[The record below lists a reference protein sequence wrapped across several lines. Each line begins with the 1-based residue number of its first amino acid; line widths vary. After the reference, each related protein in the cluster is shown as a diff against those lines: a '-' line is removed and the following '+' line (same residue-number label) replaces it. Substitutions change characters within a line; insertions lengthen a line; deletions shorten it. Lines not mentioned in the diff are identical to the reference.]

1 MHDFFFC
8 MKNKTLFNLL
18 FWLVILIFSCE
29 KKENPASGYGKIT
42 ITGIDLVGSVSIPG
56 GKISAENIWTH
67 QLEQSINLNFTE
79 LESGKTTTIL
89 VNPNDFSKSYEV
101 ELPVGSYSLTSS
113 DTNQGFAS
121 YLPLV
126 IDEQIQMG
134 KQNQNIRISAKT
146 DFGLMT
152 ITKENL
158 SNFPSLVSNPSVK
171 FSEENG
177 FYFLYFKENQNLT
190 FSFELNQGENS
201 FRQSWKS
208 VAFEHRHF
216 SLDISQKPDDVQT
229 FKQTS
234 FKLNQ
239 TIIPLASNGLP
250 SAISPLT
257 LAELP
262 TSQNETSGLA
272 WIQNRLFSINDGGN
286 TNQIFELNPETGAVI
301 RTVTVKNMKNNDWED
316 LAQSDTYLFIGDF
329 GNNLGIR
336 TEVNVLKIKISDL
349 LNMAEVNSERIDF
362 TFSDQTDLSENNGN
376 YNFNCE
382 GFIFWNGKLHLFTKN
397 ETDQKTNHYT
407 LGQDPGKR
415 QAMLT
420 SSFNTE
426 GLVTAAAIET
436 NSNSLCLLGYEDKGL
451 SSQVFLWL
459 FSDYS
464 GEDFFNG
471 KKHKV
476 LLGSPAQLSQTEGI
490 TFTEGYTVLI
500 SAEKISLGGSSV
512 PAKLHKMDLT
522 GLF

>member
-1 MHDFFFC
+1 MYDFFSG
-8 MKNKTLFNLL
+8 MKNKILFNSL
-18 FWLVILIFSCE
+18 FWLAILIFSCE
-29 KKENPASGYGKIT
+29 EEEKPVSGFGKIT
-42 ITGIDLVGSVSIPG
+42 ITGIDLIGSVSIPG
-56 GKISAENIWTH
+56 GKILAEYTWTH
-67 QLEQSINLNFTE
+67 QLEGTINLNFTE
-79 LESGKTTTIL
+79 LESGKITTVPI
-89 VNPNDFSKSYEV
+89 NPNDFSKSYEI
-101 ELPVGSYSLTSS
+101 ELPVGSYSLTTI
-113 DTNQGFAS
+113 DTNPGFAS

-126 IDEQIQMG
+126 IDEKIQVG
-134 KQNQNIRISAKT
+134 EQNQNIRLTAKT
-146 DFGLMT
+146 DFGLVT

-177 FYFLYFKENQNLT
+177 FYFLYFKENQNIT

-216 SLDISQKPDDVQT
+216 SLDNPEKPDDVQT
-229 FKQTS
+229 FKQAS

-250 SAISPLT
+250 SALSPLT

-262 TSQNETSGLA
+262 ASQNETSGLA

-286 TNQIFELNPETGAVI
+286 TNQIIELNPETGTVI
-301 RTVTVKNMKNNDWED
+301 RTVTVKNTEKKDWED
-316 LAQSDTYLFIGDF
+316 LAQSDTYLFVGDF
-329 GNNLGIR
+329 GNNLGNR
-336 TEVNVLKIKISDL
+336 TELNVLKIKISDL
-349 LNMAEVNSERIDF
+349 LNMTEVNSERIDF
-362 TFSDQTDLSENNGN
+362 TFSDQTDFSENNGN
-376 YNFNCE
+376 HNFNCE

-407 LGQDPGKR
+407 LSQDPGKR
-415 QAMLT
+415 QAILT
-420 SSFNTE
+420 SSFNAE

-436 NSNSLCLLGYEDKGL
+436 SSNSLCLLGYEDKGL

-464 GEDFFNG
+464 GEDFFKG

-490 TFTEGYTVLI
+490 TFTEGFTVLI